1 MTTLVFLILPTLT
14 RLMVPQDHVLPV
26 YGCGTSCRVETEQ
39 LSLPERMD
47 DAWIRLKV
55 RRRTWINRCDW
66 ETKECVDEPASGR
79 AGSPTTDV
87 WLFADCKGEQF
98 ASSLRPDRSDAL
110 TQDVYWREGDAAG
123 EPKFQTVAGN
133 PFMQWAKLCPAEATE
148 GIKFIDGIWE
158 RFRQKL
164 KNLRRESTF

>member
-1 MTTLVFLILPTLT
+1 MQALLLVAGALAPVVI
-14 RLMVPQDHVLPV
+14 PQDSVLPV
-26 YGCGTSCRVETEQ
+26 YGCGTGCRVETEQ

-47 DAWIRLKV
+47 DGWIRLKV

-66 ETKECVDEPASGR
+66 ETKECVDEQASGR
-79 AGSPTTDV
+79 AGPPVADV

-98 ASSLRPDRSDAL
+98 ASSSRPNRSDAW

-133 PFMQWAKLCPAEATE
+133 PFMQWAKLCPAEGIE
-148 GIKFIDGIWE
+148 GIKFIEGFWE
-158 RFRQKL
+158 RFRQELQNL
-164 KNLRRESTF
+164 KRDSSL